1 MKKWKK
7 SEQRLSESG
16 KKLIQFVEAC
26 LLNSLQRSKGTYVS
40 AFLLLRIFFHWGGGE
55 LFAMETKE
63 MMKIKIELGEKE
75 RDSKACQL
83 QIFLN
88 VFMR

>member
-1 MKKWKK
+1 
-7 SEQRLSESG
+7 
-16 KKLIQFVEAC
+16 
-26 LLNSLQRSKGTYVS
+26 
-40 AFLLLRIFFHWGGGE
+40 
-55 LFAMETKE
+55 METKE

-88 VFMR
+88 VFMRKRERAREREEG